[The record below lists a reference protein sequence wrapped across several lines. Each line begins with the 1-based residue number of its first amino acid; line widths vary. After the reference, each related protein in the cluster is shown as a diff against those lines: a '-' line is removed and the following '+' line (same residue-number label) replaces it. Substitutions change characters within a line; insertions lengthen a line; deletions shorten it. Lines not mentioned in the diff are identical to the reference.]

1 VLDRLKRLERNI
13 RITIV
18 GTGAMGKG
26 LLHQSL
32 ITPGIQCVGIADLDI
47 SRALAAAETLGCTS
61 RVVGDLDGL
70 HRAIRDGVL
79 AICEDGDLLARCE
92 LAEAF
97 VEASNSIIPAARFA
111 ITALEHHKHLILMN
125 SEIDLAFGPHLLR
138 LASSNGVVY
147 TSCDG
152 DQHGVIKRLIDDLQL
167 WGFDLVMAGNIKGFL
182 DRYSDPVKIA
192 PEADKRN
199 LGYKM
204 ATAYT
209 DGTKLSIEMAL
220 LANAYRLS
228 TAVPG
233 MYGPRA
239 TSVHEVFDLFDF
251 ASIHATGQPVVD
263 YILGAKPDGG
273 VFAVGHCEH
282 AYQRTMLAYYKMGAG
297 PFYLFYRPY
306 HLCHVE
312 AMEGIAAACL
322 DGRSVLQPDH
332 GLRTNVMAYAKR
344 ALRKGETLDGIGGF
358 TCYGMIENVD
368 PDGVDAGLPI
378 SLAEEVTLVRDIA
391 KDERISMKDVRCD
404 ADRLDFDLHARSAA
418 TRAST

>member
-1 VLDRLKRLERNI
+1 
-13 RITIV
+13 
-18 GTGAMGKG
+18 
-26 LLHQSL
+26 
-32 ITPGIQCVGIADLDI
+32 
-47 SRALAAAETLGCTS
+47 
-61 RVVGDLDGL
+61 
-70 HRAIRDGVL
+70 
-79 AICEDGDLLARCE
+79 
-92 LAEAF
+92 
-97 VEASNSIIPAARFA
+97 
-111 ITALEHHKHLILMN
+111 
-125 SEIDLAFGPHLLR
+125 
-138 LASSNGVVY
+138 
-147 TSCDG
+147 
-152 DQHGVIKRLIDDLQL
+152 LIDDLRL

-182 DRYSDPVKIA
+182 DRYADPVTIV

-220 LANAYRLS
+220 LANACGLS

-239 TSVHEVFDLFDF
+239 KSVNDVFDLFDF

-273 VFAVGHCEH
+273 VFAIGHCEH
-282 AYQRTMLAYYKMGAG
+282 AYQRTMLTYYKMGDG

-332 GLRTNVMAYAKR
+332 GLRTNVIAYAKR
-344 ALRKGETLDGIGGF
+344 PLRKGDALDGIGGF

-368 PDGVDAGLPI
+368 ADAPDAGLPI
-378 SLAEEVTLVRDIA
+378 GLAEQVTLVRDVP
-391 KDERISMKDVRCD
+391 KDGRIRM
-404 ADRLDFDLHARSAA
+404 ADIRADRKRLDFDLHARNI
-418 TRAST
+418 ASPTST